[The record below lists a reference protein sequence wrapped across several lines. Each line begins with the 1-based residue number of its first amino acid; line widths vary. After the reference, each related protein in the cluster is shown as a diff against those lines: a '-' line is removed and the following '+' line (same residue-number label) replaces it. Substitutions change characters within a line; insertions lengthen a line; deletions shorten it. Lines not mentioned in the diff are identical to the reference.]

1 MRPDEMILDLTP
13 FTAGVATSRRS
24 VIGGFDMQYRHA
36 VIMLASLAVSIIP
49 MIALFAMVGM
59 FAVLVP
65 VAVWGAMFSLFAI
78 RSRTGMR
85 QYRYQELMRRGSKEQ
100 HVVLIGEEVFDLDS
114 EASPI
119 TIYRGATQPS

>member
-1 MRPDEMILDLTP
+1 
-13 FTAGVATSRRS
+13 
-24 VIGGFDMQYRHA
+24 MQYRHA